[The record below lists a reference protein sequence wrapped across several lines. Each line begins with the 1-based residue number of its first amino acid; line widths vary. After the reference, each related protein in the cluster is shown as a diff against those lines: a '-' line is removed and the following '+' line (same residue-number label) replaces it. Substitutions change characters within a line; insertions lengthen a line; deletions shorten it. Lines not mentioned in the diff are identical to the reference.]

1 MLCVFLRIVNLKK
14 RKEIPPPH
22 PTPARI
28 LQLHPSIYSLDK
40 SLTEAMGFNQILT
53 RMFFH
58 D

>member
-1 MLCVFLRIVNLKK
+1 MYALCISKDCEFKEKK
-14 RKEIPPPH
+14 GNTTPPP
-22 PTPARI
+22 PRI

>member
-1 MLCVFLRIVNLKK
+1 MYALCISKDCEFKEKK
-14 RKEIPPPH
+14 GNTTPPPL
-22 PTPARI
+22 RI

>member
-1 MLCVFLRIVNLKK
+1 MYTLCISKDCEFKEKK
-14 RKEIPPPH
+14 GNT
-22 PTPARI
+22 TPYPI